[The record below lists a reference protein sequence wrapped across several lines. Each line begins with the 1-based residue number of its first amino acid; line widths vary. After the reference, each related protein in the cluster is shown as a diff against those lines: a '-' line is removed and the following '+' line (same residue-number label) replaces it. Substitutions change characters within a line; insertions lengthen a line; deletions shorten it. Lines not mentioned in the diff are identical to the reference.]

1 MQPVDHKLAPPDN
14 PPTADSVGSLEES
27 RREFARP
34 RLTKERR
41 PVPTICNNNSRGI
54 SWNATRRL
62 APTMAFLLFIFAGS
76 ATAQSMFSDFRAA
89 RPGDILTIVLAEQ
102 TSAKRASEW
111 NNASNSTT
119 GGDATVGNGS
129 ALSGKFGIDATYS
142 KSGRNKN
149 QSVQSDLLRGTMT
162 ARVDSVDPTGNLII
176 SGERTLAVNG
186 EVHLMKLSGLV
197 RRFDVQPSNTV
208 MSYQIA
214 EADIQYSR
222 KGGMKRAL
230 MKPGKV
236 ARFGTIGLI
245 IAGILLAK

>member
-1 MQPVDHKLAPPDN
+1 MSFSAVAPYTRNSTCPRPIRTVAVRGARLQYLFLAVLVLLN
-14 PPTADSVGSLEES
+14 LQTAAGQSLY
-27 RREFARP
+27 
-34 RLTKERR
+34 
-41 PVPTICNNNSRGI
+41 
-54 SWNATRRL
+54 
-62 APTMAFLLFIFAGS
+62 
-76 ATAQSMFSDFRAA
+76 SDFRAN
-89 RPGDILTIVLAEQ
+89 RTGDVLTIILAEQ

-111 NNASNSTT
+111 DNAAQSTT
-119 GGDATVGNGS
+119 GGDATVGTGS

-142 KSGRNKN
+142 KNGRHKN

-162 ARVDSVDPTGNLII
+162 ARVDSVDPSGNLII

-214 EADIQYSR
+214 GADIQYSR

-236 ARFGTIGLI
+236 ARLGTIGLI
-245 IAGILLAK
+245 VAGILLAK